1 MKEGIEILYTLQQ
14 HDDKT
19 CDIKAVI
26 NDIPKKIKALEDE
39 RDQKADM
46 LSQIKSNL
54 EDNKK
59 DRTKFEKDILS
70 IKEKISK
77 KRDQLSKATTNK
89 EYQGLTQEIK
99 FEEEAISKV
108 EEKIIE
114 KMLESDE
121 ILVQFQEKESE
132 YNTIKEDY
140 NKKIQDFKTD
150 LSYQNQ
156 KLEEHNSKRDVIR
169 KDIPANLMRVYDSLA
184 VKKGGK
190 SISFVESDFCGTCN
204 VKIRPQL
211 MSQIIASASI
221 NFCENCGRVL
231 YKKIVADTKDTK

>member
-14 HDDKT
+14 HDDKA
-19 CDIKAVI
+19 CDIKAII

-46 LSQIKSNL
+46 LSQIKSTI
-54 EDNKK
+54 EDNKMQ
-59 DRTKFEKDILS
+59 RTRFEKDILQ

-77 KRDQLSKATTNK
+77 KQDQLSKATTNK
-89 EYQGLTQEIK
+89 EYQGLTNEIK

-121 ILVQFQEKESE
+121 ILVEFQKKEAE

-140 NKKIQDFKTD
+140 NKKIEDFRTD
-150 LSYQNQ
+150 LNYQSR

-169 KDIPANLMRVYDSLA
+169 KDIPANLIRVYDSIAL
-184 VKKGGK
+184 KKGGK
-190 SISFVESDFCGTCN
+190 AISFVESDFCGTCN

-211 MSQIIASASI
+211 MSEIIGATSV

-231 YKKIVADTKDTK
+231 YKKVVTDTKDTE